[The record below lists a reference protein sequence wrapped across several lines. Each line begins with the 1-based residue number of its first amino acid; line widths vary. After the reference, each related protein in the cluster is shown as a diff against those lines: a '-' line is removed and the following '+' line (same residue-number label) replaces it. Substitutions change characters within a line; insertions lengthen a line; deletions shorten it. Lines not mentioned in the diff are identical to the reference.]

1 MLICI
6 LVVLID
12 NILHERVTGMIY
24 AVSCFANGIAEFY
37 NQYTKINR
45 ERVMAKNILLVDDS
59 STMRKIIGRSLR
71 QAGID
76 FDNVFEA
83 ADGVEALEVLETETV
98 DLVLSDINMPNMDG
112 IAFLREKSTRESI
125 KNIPV
130 FMIST
135 ETGDDIIGEAK
146 SLGALGAIKKPFT
159 PDKINEILGP
169 LL

>member
-1 MLICI
+1 M
-6 LVVLID
+6 
-12 NILHERVTGMIY
+12 G
-24 AVSCFANGIAEFY
+24 
-37 NQYTKINR
+37 
-45 ERVMAKNILLVDDS
+45 KNVLLVDDS

-83 ADGVEALEVLETETV
+83 ADGIEALEVLESENV
-98 DLVLSDINMPNMDG
+98 DIVLSDINMPNMDG
-112 IAFLREKSTRESI
+112 ISFLREKSTREDI
-125 KNIPV
+125 KDIPV

-146 SLGALGAIKKPFT
+146 SLGAMGAIKKPFT
-159 PDKINEILGP
+159 PEKISEVLGP